1 MPIKMYCW
9 TSDSWDTWT
18 QFKDNT
24 PLVWEAIL
32 NLRWKRSFLLVRF
45 RVRQKQKMTMTT
57 SRMAPVYETICPH
70 TKTIM
75 SSTMWHRNGTH
86 PFVHLFFIFI
96 FFLPILSFLSFVI
109 LYFIFNSWHTR
120 TYIQTQLETKVVFCL
135 LKFPHGKRDNTT
147 LSCWEIHSLFDLRM
161 TILPFRM
168 VFFLLR
174 MAFTIY
180 IIYIFPFEWI

>member
-96 FFLPILSFLSFVI
+96 FFCLFFPFFLSLFFI
-109 LYFIFNSWHTR
+109 LFSTRDTHAHIFKHSW
-120 TYIQTQLETKVVFCL
+120 
-135 LKFPHGKRDNTT
+135 KRK
-147 LSCWEIHSLFDLRM
+147 
-161 TILPFRM
+161 
-168 VFFLLR
+168 
-174 MAFTIY
+174 
-180 IIYIFPFEWI
+180 